1 MYRNITFATFRKSGN
16 IPLLKDT
23 LIISLN
29 GSESPVLNSFSI
41 FVGILLGPVALFGLM
56 QLIRDSMSA
65 GVVGKRKIVSL
76 VVRPRCDNGFL
87 AFTIFSFNLAATL
100 VKNVLK

>member
-1 MYRNITFATFRKSGN
+1 MQLFRKSGT

-29 GSESPVLNSFSI
+29 GSESSVLSSFNI
-41 FVGILLGPVALFGLM
+41 FVGMLLGPIALFGLI

-65 GVVGKRKIVSL
+65 GPLEERLRLS
-76 VVRPRCDNGFL
+76 
-87 AFTIFSFNLAATL
+87 
-100 VKNVLK
+100 